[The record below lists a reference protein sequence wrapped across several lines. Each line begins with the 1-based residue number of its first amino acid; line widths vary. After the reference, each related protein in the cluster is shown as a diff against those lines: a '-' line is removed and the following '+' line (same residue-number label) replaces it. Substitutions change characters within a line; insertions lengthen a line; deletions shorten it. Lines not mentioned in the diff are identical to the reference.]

1 MRMMRIALA
10 VASTLALAACSAEVA
25 APPPAAGPPPADL
38 LHDARAAGEIAMRN
52 LRTRHFPLD
61 ACDSQETRIVDSEDA
76 ARREST
82 GGSSCTLLAFRQP
95 AGQWVIVIQSGMVA
109 SNPQARVVVG
119 KNLLGVQRVD
129 YLR

>member
-1 MRMMRIALA
+1 MMRLALA
-10 VASTLALAACSAEVA
+10 AVSALALAACSTEVV
-25 APPPAAGPPPADL
+25 APPPAVGPPPVDE
-38 LHDARAAGEIAMRN
+38 LHAARTAGEIAMRN
-52 LRTRHFPLD
+52 LKTRKFPLD
-61 ACDSQETRIVDSEDA
+61 ACDSQETRIVDSEDT

-82 GGSSCTLLAFRQP
+82 GGSSCTLLAFHQP
-95 AGQWVIVIQSGMVA
+95 AGQWVVVIRSGMVA

>member
-1 MRMMRIALA
+1 MMRIALA
-10 VASTLALAACSAEVA
+10 LASTLAFAACSAEVA
-25 APPPAAGPPPADL
+25 APPPAAGPPPPDL
-38 LHDARAAGEIAMRN
+38 LHDARAAAEIAMRN
-52 LRTRHFPLD
+52 LKTRNFPLD
-61 ACDSQETRIVDSEDA
+61 ACDSQETRIVDGEDT
-76 ARREST
+76 ARRDSN

-95 AGQWVIVIQSGMVA
+95 AGQWVVVIRSGMKA